1 MAFAVAAGMTGC
13 GDDKSTDPTPGPG
26 PTPDPD
32 PEPTPE
38 ETYSIGDYYE
48 KEFVKGIVIRVDE
61 TGQHGYLLALEETT
75 AVWSYLDENVM
86 DGFPSE
92 NGMTNCKRIYARSAG
107 WRTTPDSAGPTT

>member
-1 MAFAVAAGMTGC
+1 MKRILFFLMAFAVAAGMTGC

-48 KEFVKGIVIRVDE
+48 KGFVSRVSSS
-61 TGQHGYLLALEETT
+61 ASMRRAST
-75 AVWSYLDENVM
+75 ATS
-86 DGFPSE
+86 SH
-92 NGMTNCKRIYARSAG
+92 
-107 WRTTPDSAGPTT
+107 WRRPPPYGPTSTRT